1 MTDSS
6 VYIGGQVDSIS
17 TNLLNGVRQG
27 DQAAWQRLVEIYLPL
42 VYWWCKRKGLQEA
55 DILDIGQDVLVAV
68 AKNLDSFRRDR
79 SKGTFR
85 GWLRRITENAIRDH
99 FRGKQKQVSG
109 TGGSDAREL
118 MDTIPDPA
126 IDASDVSQATEV
138 QILYSRMVELVRG
151 EFSEQDWQAI
161 HRVFVENQRP
171 ADVAE
176 DMGITR
182 NQVYLAVSRV
192 RKRLR
197 EEFGEEFD
205 GKVT

>member
-17 TNLLNGVRQG
+17 TALLNEARRG

-42 VYWWCKRKGLQEA
+42 VYWWCKRKRLQEA
-55 DILDIGQDVLVAV
+55 DILDVGQDVLAAV
-68 AKNLDSFRRDR
+68 ARRLGTFRRDGR
-79 SKGTFR
+79 RDTFR

-99 FRGKQKQVSG
+99 FRRKRKSVDGA
-109 TGGSDAREL
+109 GGSDAKEQL
-118 MDTIPDPA
+118 SNVPDPV
-126 IDASDVSQATEV
+126 IDSSDVSQATEV
-138 QILYSRMVELVRG
+138 QILYGRMVELVRG

-161 HRVFVENQRP
+161 YRVFVENQRP
-171 ADVAE
+171 AGVAQ
-176 DMGITR
+176 DLGITR

-197 EEFGEEFD
+197 EEFGEGF
-205 GKVT
+205 GG

>member
-17 TNLLNGVRQG
+17 TNLLNGARQG

-55 DILDIGQDVLVAV
+55 DTLDVGQEVLVAV
-68 AKNLDSFRRDR
+68 AKNLGAFRRDR
-79 SKGTFR
+79 RKDTFR

-99 FRGKQKQVSG
+99 FRRKQKQVHG
-109 TGGSDAREL
+109 PGGGEPRKVTGGVSDAV
-118 MDTIPDPA
+118 

-151 EFSEQDWQAI
+151 EFSEKDWQAI
-161 HRVFVENQRP
+161 YRVFAQGRRP

-176 DMGITR
+176 DLGITR

-197 EEFGEEFD
+197 EQFGEGFD